1 MNTNGRII
9 VCGMISDYNAS
20 ALSPGPNWMNM
31 IRKRLTIKGY
41 AMPDHWRRFPEI
53 SDTLAGYL
61 RDGKLKY
68 RAHVIHGLE
77 SAIDGINLLFTGAN
91 TGNLLVQLT
100 GVIDRNSGV

>member
-77 SAIDGINLLFTGAN
+77 SAIDGRSEEHTSEIQSLMRISYDVLC
-91 TGNLLVQLT
+91 L
-100 GVIDRNSGV
+100 